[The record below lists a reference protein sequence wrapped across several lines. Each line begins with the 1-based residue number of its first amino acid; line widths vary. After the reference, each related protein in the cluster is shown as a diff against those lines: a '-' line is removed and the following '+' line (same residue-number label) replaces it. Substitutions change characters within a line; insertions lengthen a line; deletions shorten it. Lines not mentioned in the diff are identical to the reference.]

1 MSRAREW
8 GTENICKDQSLTIH
22 CNDSDSIPCEDPYE
36 GEAPEDDL
44 CQLLPLDILA
54 ELGQLQERVS
64 AVMENEDKGSDPDEV
79 TGPGEHHQEDGDN
92 VMDHVLE
99 EIFPLD
105 IHKLSDGQGD
115 IEANLCMVMVESLL
129 SVDITY
135 CLPIM

>member
-1 MSRAREW
+1 
-8 GTENICKDQSLTIH
+8 
-22 CNDSDSIPCEDPYE
+22 
-36 GEAPEDDL
+36 
-44 CQLLPLDILA
+44 
-54 ELGQLQERVS
+54 
-64 AVMENEDKGSDPDEV
+64 MENEDKGSDPDEV

-115 IEANLCMVMVESLL
+115 VEANLCKIMVERLL